1 MSNSSLVSYTRLS
14 PNTYGKRT
22 HKIDT
27 VSIHCMVGQ
36 LSVETCGS
44 IFAKDSA
51 DASANYGIGTD
62 GRVALYVDESKASQ
76 CTSNQ
81 ANDQRAITIECAS
94 DVNSPYK
101 VNDTVYN
108 KLIELLVDV
117 CKRNNIKKLVW
128 STVKSDRVNHK
139 NGCNMT
145 VHRDYKNKD
154 CPGDYLYGK
163 MGEIAKT
170 VNEKLGSAEIVTGW
184 HKDSTGWWYVYSDG
198 SYPMNCWKTIDGNDY
213 YFKLDGYMASDE
225 YIKSSDYKNNKLL
238 YYVNEKG
245 QWDTKSYKWQS
256 NNKGWWIQGVES
268 GWYPR
273 GEWAKIDNKWYYFDS
288 KGYMVTGKVRIGL
301 KYYTFDSDG
310 ALIK

>member
-1 MSNSSLVSYTRLS
+1 MSNSSLVSYTKLS
-14 PNTYGKRT
+14 PNTYGKRN
-22 HKIDT
+22 HVIDT
-27 VSIHCMVGQ
+27 ISIHCMVGQ
-36 LSVETCGS
+36 LSVEACGN

-51 DASANYGIGTD
+51 DASSNYGIGTD

-94 DVNSPYK
+94 DVKSPYA
-101 VNDTVYN
+101 VNNKVYN
-108 KLIELLVDV
+108 KLIELLVDI

-170 VNEKLGSAEIVTGW
+170 VNEKLGSTEIIPGW
-184 HKDSTGWWYVYSDG
+184 HKDSVGWWYVNKDG
-198 SYPMNCWKTIDGNDY
+198 SYLKGCWKTIEGFDY
-213 YFKLDGYMASDE
+213 YFKADGYMASDE
-225 YIKSSDYKNNKLL
+225 YIKSDNYNKDGKLW
-238 YYVNEKG
+238 YVDAKG
-245 QWDTKSYKWQS
+245 RWDNLTYKWQS

-268 GWYPR
+268 GWYPKK
-273 GEWAKIDNKWYYFDS
+273 EWAKIQNLWYYFD
-288 KGYMVTGKVRIGL
+288 KNGYMVTGTVKIGL
-301 KYYTFDSDG
+301 KTYKFNSDG
-310 ALIK
+310 ALIE